1 MAMQDRPDLPEGQWL
16 ELIQRYQDMQPHE
29 NSRDRPSGQGKQEV
43 QSLEDRVSFADSR
56 DGK

>member
-29 NSRDRPSGQGKQEV
+29 NSRDRPPGQGKQV

>member
-1 MAMQDRPDLPEGQWL
+1 MATQDRPDLPEGQWL
-16 ELIQRYQDMQPHE
+16 ELSQRYQDMQPHE
-29 NSRDRPSGQGKQEV
+29 NSRDRPPGQGKQV